1 MANSIG
7 MVNLGCDKNRIDGEI
22 MLASLAK
29 AGWEIREN
37 AACCDV
43 AVVNTCGFIKDA
55 KQESINEILELAQA
69 KKAGKVRAIVVTGCL
84 AERYQ
89 KEILQE
95 LPECDAVCGIGAD
108 GQIDAVCRKA
118 LLGEKTS
125 LFPEKTELPL
135 CGVRRLTTPGYYAYL
150 KIAEG
155 CDNRCSYCAI
165 PMIRGRY
172 RSRPMES
179 IEEEAR
185 ELVKSGVKE
194 LILIAQDTTR
204 YGIDLEGKLL
214 LPQLM
219 RRLCK
224 IDGLRWLR
232 VLYCYPDNLTDELLD
247 TIREEKKVV
256 KYLDLPLQHCS
267 GSVLHAMHRYGDR
280 EKLTKMIFRI
290 REKVPGITLRTTFIV
305 GFPGETEED
314 FEELCSFS
322 KEIEFERM
330 GCFTY
335 SQEEGTE
342 AAALSGQIE
351 EDEKMRRQEI
361 LMEAQ
366 MNRMQELGESKIGE
380 RLLVLCEG
388 YDQEEK
394 AFFGRTQSD
403 APEIDGRVWFEVTGE
418 SNPNAGDFVKVK
430 VTDCIDCDLIGVL
443 SEGGNE

>member
-37 AACCDV
+37 VACCDV

-108 GQIDAVCRKA
+108 GQIDAVCRKV

-172 RSRPMES
+172 RSRPIES

-204 YGIDLEGKLL
+204 YGADLEGKLL

-247 TIREEKKVV
+247 TMRDEEKIV

-267 GSVLHAMHRYGDR
+267 GPVLRAMHRYGDR
-280 EKLTKMIFRI
+280 GKLTKMISRI
-290 REKVPGITLRTTFIV
+290 REKVPDITLRTTFIV

-322 KEIEFERM
+322 KEIQFERM
-330 GCFTY
+330 GCFAY

-342 AAALSGQIE
+342 AASLPGQIE

-380 RLLVLCEG
+380 QLLVLCEG
-388 YDQEEK
+388 YDQEEE

-403 APEIDGRVWFEVTGE
+403 APEIDGRVWFQGAGQKCP
-418 SNPNAGDFVKVK
+418 NPGDFVKVK
-430 VTDCIDCDLIGVL
+430 VTDCVDCDLIGVL